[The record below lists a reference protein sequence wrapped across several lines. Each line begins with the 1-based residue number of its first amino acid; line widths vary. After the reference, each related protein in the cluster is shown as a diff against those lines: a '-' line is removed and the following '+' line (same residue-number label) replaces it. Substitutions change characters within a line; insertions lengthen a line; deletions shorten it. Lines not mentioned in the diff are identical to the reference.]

1 MAKRINSLKHKDAYM
16 KLLFVYNAN
25 SGKLNALFESGH
37 KLISPS
43 TYKCSLCALTHNT
56 FTENRI
62 WKNFRTQ
69 SEVDM
74 EFYHKDEFETTF
86 PNVNMIYPTILKLE
100 DQQISTVLNS
110 EALKAL
116 STIED
121 LIERLKFQL

>member
-1 MAKRINSLKHKDAYM
+1 M

-25 SGKLNALFESGH
+25 SGKLNALFEAGH

-43 TYKCSLCALTHNT
+43 TYKCSLCALTHNA
-56 FTENRI
+56 FAENSI

-69 SEVDM
+69 SKVDM

-86 PNVNMIYPTILKLE
+86 PSVNMIYPTILKLE

-110 EALKAL
+110 EALKEL
-116 STIED
+116 SSIED
-121 LIERLKFQL
+121 LIKRLKLQF